1 MHSGQILKTTV
12 ILGTSIIFFF
22 LPFTVSSLSD
32 SEILLDR
39 SIKTEEKDFTLN
51 NEIIIVPIFSKSV
64 EKLDI
69 PFYEWFK
76 GIYYYTIQ
84 RLGYNDIPF
93 HYVVSKDGDTI
104 KGNDSGLEAQLPISD
119 FSSNGIVVAYLTDS
133 KSTSFS
139 ESSIKSLTELLTDLC
154 NQAAISPRAI
164 TLSGLKIERD
174 KKNQTVKTVSSEI
187 YGSWGSS
194 LEEIKAKVLANYSPI
209 RKNYR
214 VDIIETTQP
223 EGEQMAGGE
232 SVASIKIRNSG
243 EFGIY
248 GGTDTALYLTK
259 SDGSASRFYL
269 NTVWASQSQLL
280 LIQDNQKI
288 LPGEELT
295 VELPLKIPL
304 FPGRF
309 AETFTLSNQAGQGVE
324 TNGTE
329 VSVQIASAGKQI
341 VEISNAYGEAFNV
354 RALPS
359 TSSEILK
366 IVSAGER
373 FFLVEENLETLWTK
387 IDLLDGRSGWI
398 ARWHLRFI

>member
-1 MHSGQILKTTV
+1 MHRKQFLKTV
-12 ILGTSIIFFF
+12 SVLGASLLFFF
-22 LPFTVSSLSD
+22 LPTTASSLSD

-39 SIKTEEKDFTLN
+39 SIKTAENSFTLN
-51 NEIIIVPIFSKSV
+51 NEIIIVPIFSRSV
-64 EKLDI
+64 EKLEI

-93 HYVVSKDGDTI
+93 HYIVSKDGETI

-119 FSSNGIVVAYLTDS
+119 FSSSGVVVAYLTDS

-139 ESSIKSLTELLTDLC
+139 ESSIKPLTELLTDLC
-154 NQAAISPRAI
+154 NQAAISPLSI

-174 KKNQTVKTVSSEI
+174 KKNQTVKTVASEI

-194 LEEIKAKVLANYSPI
+194 LEEVKASVLANYSPV

-214 VDIIETTQP
+214 VDIIETTLP
-223 EGEQMAGGE
+223 EGEQVAGGE
-232 SVASIKIRNSG
+232 SEASIKIRNSG

-248 GGTDTALYLTK
+248 GGTESTLYLTK

-269 NTVWASQSQLL
+269 NTVWSSQSQLSL
-280 LIQDNQKI
+280 LDDNQKI

-304 FPGRF
+304 FPGRL
-309 AETFTLSNQAGQGVE
+309 AESFTLSNQTGQRIE

-329 VSVQIASAGKQI
+329 LAVQIASAGKQI
-341 VEISNAYGEAFNV
+341 VEISNTYGEAFNV

-359 TSSEILK
+359 TSSETLK

-373 FFLVEENLETLWTK
+373 FFLVEENLETLWSR

-398 ARWHLRFI
+398 ARWHLKFI